1 MRVKNNP
8 RKATFIVHGELHAG
22 PILQQRSQR
31 FKCGL
36 RSKEKESSQKLG
48 GKKNSKKRKLMDIE
62 DDMRVP

>member
-8 RKATFIVHGELHAG
+8 RKETFIVHGELHAG

-48 GKKNSKKRKLMDIE
+48 GKKTPRKESFI
-62 DDMRVP
+62 VHTG